1 MPKKIWQKRFIKSQC
16 GRPSH
21 LWHMGFFLNC
31 LKLPNSKLDVDNDD
45 DDDDD
50 DDAADELSL
59 QNG

>member
-16 GRPSH
+16 GRSSH

-31 LKLPNSKLDVDNDD
+31 LKLPNSKLDVDDD

-50 DDAADELSL
+50 DELSL